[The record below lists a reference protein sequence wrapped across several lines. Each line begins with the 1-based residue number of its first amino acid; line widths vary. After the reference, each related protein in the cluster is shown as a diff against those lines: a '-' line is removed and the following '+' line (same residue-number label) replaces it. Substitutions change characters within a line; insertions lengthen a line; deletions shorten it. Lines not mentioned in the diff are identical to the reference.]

1 MYIAV
6 IDAVLD
12 EAIEIVKVKKAFD
25 PTYEN
30 VKKYLDDEGYD
41 TDYIEWSVFT
51 NRPSVKY
58 VNGNG

>member
-12 EAIEIVKVKKAFD
+12 EAIEIVKTKDFD

-30 VKKYLDDEGYD
+30 VKKYLDEQGYD
-41 TDYIEWSVFT
+41 TDYLEWTVFT
-51 NRPSVKY
+51 HRPSV
-58 VNGNG
+58 

>member
-12 EAIEIVKVKKAFD
+12 EAIEIVKTKDSD

-30 VKKYLDDEGYD
+30 VKKYLDEQGYD
-41 TDYIEWSVFT
+41 TDYLEWTVFT
-51 NRPSVKY
+51 HRPSVKY
-58 VNGNG
+58 VSG